1 MTTWLQ
7 HHDHV
12 IERCDASTG
21 HSVLPIAY
29 CRDTATARLLVDAAN
44 NYERVISENDKLREA
59 LSRVLVGVCPSSV
72 QQQRL
77 ADNLEALC
85 HEVYDIVRAAM
96 AEGGAR

>member
-44 NYERVISENDKLREA
+44 NYERVISENDKLREELLAAAEREAKLREVLTAQAFA
-59 LSRVLVGVCPSSV
+59 LS
-72 QQQRL
+72 
-77 ADNLEALC
+77 
-85 HEVYDIVRAAM
+85 
-96 AEGGAR
+96 EGGAR